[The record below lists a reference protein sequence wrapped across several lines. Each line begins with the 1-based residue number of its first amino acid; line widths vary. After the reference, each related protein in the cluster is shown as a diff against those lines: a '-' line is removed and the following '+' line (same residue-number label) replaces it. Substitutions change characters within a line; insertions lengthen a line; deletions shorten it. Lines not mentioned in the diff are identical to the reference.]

1 MAEGTGATD
10 VADAAQGAEADE
22 MTVRHLPP
30 TNRDKDAER
39 AGSYCKD
46 RQDLSCRHRLGV
58 TINQQRPRS
67 IS

>member
-1 MAEGTGATD
+1 MD
-10 VADAAQGAEADE
+10 VADVAQGAEADK
-22 MTVRHLPP
+22 MTVRHLQP

-39 AGSYCKD
+39 AGSYRKG
-46 RQDLSCRHRLGV
+46 RQDLTRRHCPGV